1 MKRSYVYA
9 SRFALVWAFVL
20 IGAVSV
26 FSQKTV
32 SHDSFSLFSEELRP
46 FDFSDKTY
54 YANGVESA
62 LLVNRRDGMDK
73 QSVFDTIEDPRF
85 RDVRVLSVYPAYDQ
99 DGKIVYWNLYGEFFK
114 EAFLND
120 TDGERAVAVAHMFPL
135 YVFPSGNAQEG
146 ELRQAH
152 LINMRDS
159 YFEKN
164 FLGLSAQVVV
174 EFTDRI
180 NTAEGRREM
189 SLFAA
194 RNGVSTD
201 GTPIIKTLLEL
212 EELTQKNYV
221 TQKLKGIYDPAQP
234 SYAAAKVIRDPQRGA
249 IAPDAFLLYDLG
261 LTAEKPFAQQF
272 ECLQVD
278 GRWCAQ

>member
-1 MKRSYVYA
+1 MKRSYVYVLN
-9 SRFALVWAFVL
+9 FALVGVFVL
-20 IGAVSV
+20 IGVVSV

-32 SHDSFSLFSEELRP
+32 SSSYSLFSEELRP
-46 FDFSDKTY
+46 FDFSDKY
-54 YANGVESA
+54 YYENGIEPL

-85 RDVRVLSVYPAYDQ
+85 RDVRILSVYPAYNQ

-114 EAFLND
+114 EGFLND
-120 TDGERAVAVAHMFPL
+120 PTGERAVAVAHMFPL
-135 YVFPSGNAQEG
+135 YVFPSASAQG

-152 LINMRDS
+152 LIDMRDS

-164 FLGLSAQVVV
+164 PLGLSAQVVV

-180 NTAEGRREM
+180 NTEDGRLEM
-189 SLFAA
+189 AALAA

-201 GTPIIKTLLEL
+201 GTPIIKTALEI
-212 EELTQKNYV
+212 EDLTQKNYV
-221 TQKLKGIYDPAQP
+221 TQKLKGIYGPAQP
-234 SYAAAKVIRDPQRGA
+234 SYAVAKVMRDPQRGA
-249 IAPDAFLLYDLG
+249 IAPDAFLMNDLG
-261 LTAEKPFAQQF
+261 LAAEKSFVEQF
-272 ECLQVD
+272 ECLQMQ